1 MSFHFFSCEEKSQTG
16 FSFIFWDVIIPV
28 IVPHQGLFPRTPFLV
43 PGPGCWRAVR
53 KMWRTHSL
61 DQTSMRM
68 GSRIIRHHL
77 TQVRL
82 LFVVPI
88 TEKALSSHLQILFT
102 SGYRKRHPGKNR
114 ADCQPIP
121 FSKDACVC
129 NERSANTIN
138 RCQLVCPT
146 HCFFFNRNRRS
157 LSGPTSPSVASCV
170 WRPGEPKRNRRDR
183 LLLTQVNRSCLDPSA
198 AWCRACPQRM
208 RSARFS

>member
-88 TEKALSSHLQILFT
+88 TEKALSSHLQFLFT
-102 SGYRKRHPGKNR
+102 SGYRKRHPGKKSGRLPANSIFQGRLCVQR
-114 ADCQPIP
+114 AISQHNQQMPAGLPYTLLLFQSEPSKPIRANFSFRCKLRVTTRRAEKKQARPIAFNPGQPIMPRP
-121 FSKDACVC
+121 FS
-129 NERSANTIN
+129 S
-138 RCQLVCPT
+138 LV
-146 HCFFFNRNRRS
+146 
-157 LSGPTSPSVASCV
+157 
-170 WRPGEPKRNRRDR
+170 
-183 LLLTQVNRSCLDPSA
+183 SCLPAKDEE
-198 AWCRACPQRM
+198 C
-208 RSARFS
+208 